1 MISDRDDHARDRVRQ
16 LRAFCHAAQLQS
28 MSKAADRLSLT
39 QPAVSRQIRAL
50 EEEFLTALFVRR
62 GPRISLTAAGRRLL
76 RMALPLVESM
86 DRLPETFAED
96 VRRTVSGEIHITAGM
111 ASSAF
116 VLPRYIARFR
126 ERYPD
131 VRVHITTVA
140 GRDAVR
146 IILDRRADFGI
157 GAMEVVPDN
166 ISFRKIQ
173 SSRYVFVTPPDH
185 PLAVLDTISV
195 DDLGKY
201 PTVMPAAG
209 TFTRDLADS
218 ATRHF
223 RFTWKVA
230 MEAMGWDVTIRY
242 VEAGLGPAV
251 VPDFCVTERDRVRV
265 IPFEERIYGFV
276 RPRTY
281 GVIMRRDAF
290 LSLAATRFIQTT
302 DPDHWPESPHG
313 L

>member
-50 EEEFLTALFVRR
+50 EEEFQTALFVRR
-62 GPRISLTAAGRRLL
+62 GPRIALTAAGRRLQ
-76 RMALPLVESM
+76 RMARPLVESM

-140 GRDAVR
+140 GREAMR
-146 IILDRRADFGI
+146 IILDRRADFGF
-157 GAMEVVPDN
+157 GAMEVVPEN
-166 ISFRKIQ
+166 ITFRKIQ
-173 SSRYVFVTPPDH
+173 SSRYVFVTPLDH
-185 PLAVLDTISV
+185 PLAGRDTISV
-195 DDLGKY
+195 DDLGTY
-201 PTVMPAAG
+201 PTVLPAGG
-209 TFTRDLADS
+209 TFSRDLAES
-218 ATRHF
+218 AARHF
-223 RFTWKVA
+223 RFTWKIA

-276 RPRTY
+276 RPRIY

-302 DPDHWPESPHG
+302 TPDHSPESPPAP
-313 L
+313 